1 MIEPTTLLAL
11 LYITLAF
18 IALYACLRR
27 STPWVIKG
35 VLIVGT
41 TLLFFYSY
49 NAHRGLAGWPAD
61 EAMPKRFVLLAT
73 VIEEPNKEKALEG
86 RLIVW
91 VNAIEDGKPVK
102 NPRAYVLPYQ
112 KEWHALLN
120 ESMKKNRQGIT
131 QLGSVEPNPGP
142 TSGLSWLRGVNN
154 AQIKLKLTDMPPAQL
169 PEK

>member
-1 MIEPTTLLAL
+1 MIEPITLLAL

-18 IALYACLRR
+18 IAVYASLRR
-27 STPWVIKG
+27 STPWTIKS
-35 VLIVGT
+35 VLIAGT
-41 TLLFFYSY
+41 TALFFYSY
-49 NAHRGLAGWPAD
+49 SAHRGLAGWPTD

-73 VIEEPNKEKALEG
+73 VIEEPNKDKASDG

-91 VNAIEDGKPVK
+91 VNAIEEGKPLK

-131 QLGSVEPNPGP
+131 QLGSTEPSPG
-142 TSGLSWLRGVNN
+142 SIAGLSWLRGVNN
-154 AQIKLKLTDMPPAQL
+154 AQIKLKLTDMPQAQL